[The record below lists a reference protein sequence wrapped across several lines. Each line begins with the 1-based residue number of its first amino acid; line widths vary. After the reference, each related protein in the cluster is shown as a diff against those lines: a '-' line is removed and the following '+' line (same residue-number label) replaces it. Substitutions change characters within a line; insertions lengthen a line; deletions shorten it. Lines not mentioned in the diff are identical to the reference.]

1 MDANQIVVTD
11 ENGKERSLEVL
22 FTFNSEETNKK
33 YVLYYD
39 PTEEQPTVF
48 ASSFDDEGHLFEV
61 ESPEEWDMIEE
72 VFHSFMAQDEDA
84 HECGGCG
91 CHHHHDEDHECCHDE
106 DHECCH
112 DEDHEC
118 CHGNGDGCCCDG

>member
-72 VFHSFMAQDEDA
+72 VFHSFMAQDEEE

-106 DHECCH
+106 DHECCN
-112 DEDHEC
+112 
-118 CHGNGDGCCCDG
+118 GNGDGCCCDE